1 MQKYNKICIIQK
13 KVVNLRPN
21 WVNMKKQIP
30 IFIAGAKS
38 FREQRVALKAM
49 ANDLNKEFIDQKK
62 DVVLHMCSYEN
73 FGDHQQEYNQFIA
86 EVADLVIF
94 VLDGKIGTHTEEE
107 FRLAVAEFKKDRV
120 PKVYVFLKEFTE
132 HTEDIKKIEGLLEE
146 AFGPN
151 FYYIAYKTDEELCTK
166 AKERIQQYVNQ
177 YQHRIS
183 LIRRAIGA
191 GVVVLLILASFF
203 TAFVVNKVNHHE
215 PEPML
220 VFVGGGSAASYLD
233 SVYHYDVVQN
243 TKEQQSLFINM
254 PSGDSYSLLTDW
266 ILERQQVSDMGKGN
280 NFFYPIS
287 LSASRAKEK
296 DFIENLQTKEE
307 LTNYGIVLEYF
318 MGYDTLSVL
327 VYDPVSVQKEET
339 ISIGALK
346 EMLRNNEMVYLTTRD
361 KSGTYTTYLNLLDS
375 MFTKEKDKMKATR
388 HIFYE
393 ENSMEKIQNGVGK
406 GKRYVVLGSYFY
418 QPHDCDKCCKNY
430 PGNYDKRYLVDDE
443 GKVMRKA
450 MFIYM
455 PAMKEKDED
464 RYELP
469 DIAKRFIHN
478 VDDTLT
484 FRPEDIHNQMK
495 QAVIYRIDKK
505 PEEQ

>member
-1 MQKYNKICIIQK
+1 
-13 KVVNLRPN
+13 
-21 WVNMKKQIP
+21 MKKQIP

-132 HTEDIKKIEGLLEE
+132 HTEEIKKIEGLLEE

-151 FYYIAYKTDEELCTK
+151 FYYIAYKTDEELCNK

-266 ILERQQVSDMGKGN
+266 ILERQQISDMGKGN

-287 LSASRAKEK
+287 LSASAAKDES
-296 DFIENLQTKEE
+296 FTENLKDKKE
-307 LTNYGIVLEYF
+307 LTKNGIVLSYF
-318 MGYDTLSVL
+318 MGYDTLSVHFFSP
-327 VYDPVSVQKEET
+327 DPT
-339 ISIGALK
+339 YFAGLK
-346 EMLRNNEMVYLTTRD
+346 EKEITVQELNELLVKDTTITVYTTRD
-361 KSGTYTTYLNLLDS
+361 KSGTYVTYMKMLDTIPS
-375 MFTKEKDKMKATR
+375 R
-388 HIFYE
+388 QIFYKE
-393 ENSMEKIQNGVGK
+393 QTAKELVDKSKHNG
-406 GKRYVVLGSYFY
+406 YVVLGSCHYHPGEADYYLKNDSGHY
-418 QPHDCDKCCKNY
+418 QT
-430 PGNYDKRYLVDDE
+430 RY
-443 GKVMRKA
+443 VMQDGKA
-450 MFIYM
+450 MVKEMYIYL
-455 PAMKEKDED
+455 PALRED
-464 RYELP
+464 AQTYRIP
-469 DIAKRFIHN
+469 PIAERFIQN
-478 VDDTLT
+478 VFPTIPVSQIIEKKALIDTL
-484 FRPEDIHNQMK
+484 
-495 QAVIYRIDKK
+495 VIYRIK
-505 PEEQ
+505 

>member
-254 PSGDSYSLLTDW
+254 PSRDSYSLLTDW
-266 ILERQQVSDMGKGN
+266 ILERPNISDMGKGN

-287 LSASRAKEK
+287 LSASRANEK
-296 DFIENLQTKEE
+296 DFIKDLQSREDFME
-307 LTNYGIVLEYF
+307 YGVVLEYF

-327 VYDPVSVQKEET
+327 VHDPVSVQNEET
-339 ISIGALK
+339 ITIGALK
-346 EMLRNNEMVYLTTRD
+346 EMLMNNDMVYLTTRD
-361 KSGTYTTYLNLLDS
+361 NSGTYTTYLNLLDS

-388 HIFYE
+388 QIFYK
-393 ENSMEKIQNGVGK
+393 ENSIYKIEEGVGK
-406 GKRYVVLGSYFY
+406 DKGYVVLGSYFY
-418 QPHDCDKCCKNY
+418 QPSDCDAYCKISKNNY
-430 PGNYDKRYLVDDE
+430 NKRYLVDDA
-443 GKVMRKA
+443 GNVMRKA
-450 MFIYM
+450 MFIYI
-455 PAMKEKDED
+455 PIPKYDGIHCK
-464 RYELP
+464 LP
-469 DIAKRFIHN
+469 DIAKRFIRN

-484 FRPEDIHNQMK
+484 YSLDVIPK
-495 QAVIYRIDKK
+495 QTIIYRIDNK
-505 PEEQ
+505 PEER

>member
-1 MQKYNKICIIQK
+1 
-13 KVVNLRPN
+13 
-21 WVNMKKQIP
+21 MKKQIP

-254 PSGDSYSLLTDW
+254 PSRDSYSLLTDW
-266 ILERQQVSDMGKGN
+266 ILERPNISDMGKGN

-287 LSASRAKEK
+287 LSASRANEK
-296 DFIENLQTKEE
+296 DFIKDLKSREDFTGN
-307 LTNYGIVLEYF
+307 GVVLEYF

-327 VYDPVSVQKEET
+327 VHDPVSVQNEET
-339 ISIGALK
+339 ITIGALK
-346 EMLRNNEMVYLTTRD
+346 EMLMNNDMVYMTTRD
-361 KSGTYTTYLNLLDS
+361 NSGTYTTYLNLLDS
-375 MFTKEKDKMKATR
+375 MFVKEKDKMKATR
-388 HIFYE
+388 QIFYK
-393 ENSMEKIQNGVGK
+393 ENSIYKIEEGVGK
-406 GKRYVVLGSYFY
+406 DKGYVVLGSYFY
-418 QPHDCDKCCKNY
+418 QPSDCDDYCKISKTHYN
-430 PGNYDKRYLVDDE
+430 KRYLVDDA
-443 GKVMRKA
+443 GNVMRKA
-450 MFIYM
+450 MFIYI
-455 PAMKEKDED
+455 PIPKYDGIHCK
-464 RYELP
+464 LP
-469 DIAKRFIHN
+469 DIAKRFIRN
-478 VDDTLT
+478 VDETLT
-484 FRPEDIHNQMK
+484 YSLDIIPK
-495 QAVIYRIDKK
+495 QTIIYRIDNK
-505 PEEQ
+505 PEER